1 MTNTATPERVIRIAA
16 PGDRV
21 IITTGTFDGHMAT
34 VETVSITG
42 RVDVRVDVT
51 GQLSPFAPAD
61 LAYPDG
67 ARLETYEERRD
78 RENRAATLRRLHRQ
92 TVALRATGRN
102 QGSAI
107 AMMAARYG
115 AAERLKGSDS
125 YDIELTY
132 RAADRRFS
140 ALQRLIRSAGL

>member
-21 IITTGTFDGHMAT
+21 IIMTGTFNGHQGII
-34 VETVSITG
+34 ETVSITG
-42 RVDVRVDVT
+42 RIDVRVDVT
-51 GQLSPFAPAD
+51 GQLSLFAPAD

-67 ARLETYEERRD
+67 GRLETYEERRD

-92 TVALRATGRN
+92 AVTLRTIGES

-107 AMMAARYG
+107 MIMAARYG

-140 ALQRLIRSAGL
+140 AMQRLIRSAGL

>member
-1 MTNTATPERVIRIAA
+1 MTNIATPERVIRIAA

-21 IITTGTFDGHMAT
+21 IITTGTLSGHQGII
-34 VETVSITG
+34 ETVSVTG
-42 RVDVRVDVT
+42 QIDVRVDVT
-51 GQLSPFAPAD
+51 GRCSLFQPAD

-92 TVALRATGRN
+92 TLALRSIGEG

-140 ALQRLIRSAGL
+140 AMQRLIRSAGL

>member
-21 IITTGTFDGHMAT
+21 IITTGTLSGHQGII
-34 VETVSITG
+34 ETVSVIG
-42 RVDVRVDVT
+42 QIDVRVDVT
-51 GQLSPFAPAD
+51 GQLSLFASAD
-61 LAYPDG
+61 LVYPDG

-92 TVALRATGRN
+92 TATLRATGRN

-115 AAERLKGSDS
+115 AAERLKGSG